1 MSRHPAGIAPLGPAE
16 EVLVALV
23 AAAHHSQLHPLE
35 VPDGL
40 FTDAPV
46 VRYYSRAMYYRLLAG
61 SLLPRQ
67 LNRILY
73 LDPDILVI
81 NPLRPLWEMDLEGRL
96 FAAAAHTGKTDLANQ
111 VKERYGYEQ
120 AITNFDDMLADPE
133 IDVIDIVTPPFLH
146 CSMAIK
152 ALKAGKHVICEKP
165 LTGYFGKPGE
175 ENVGR
180 TEKSKMYREV
190 MAIMDELK
198 EVVDS
203 TDKKFLYAE
212 NFVYATPV
220 QKAAEIIR
228 AKKSKVLFMKGEE
241 SLKGSSSP
249 VAGKWNKTGGGILV
263 RTGTHPLTGML
274 WLKQQE
280 ALARGETITVKSVSA
295 DVGVTT
301 ACLSEHE
308 HRHIAA
314 RPEDV
319 EDYAAV
325 TVTFSDGTK
334 CLTIASDTVLGGTKN
349 YIEVYSNDS
358 SLMCNITP
366 TDILNTYFLDEEGLD
381 DVYIS
386 EMLPAKLGWNKAFV
400 SDEIIRGYMGEL
412 QDFMETI
419 AYDKTPSSDFALAYE
434 TTKIMYAAYQSAE
447 EGRRIDF

>member
-1 MSRHPAGIAPLGPAE
+1 MNHPTVTVGTVGAGY
-16 EVLVALV
+16 
-23 AAAHHSQLHPLE
+23 AARLHGSGYARVSGIHVRLKTICDVNLE
-35 VPDGL
+35 
-40 FTDAPV
+40 
-46 VRYYSRAMYYRLLAG
+46 LA
-61 SLLPRQ
+61 RQ
-67 LNRILY
+67 
-73 LDPDILVI
+73 VQQQ
-81 NPLRPLWEMDLEGRL
+81 
-96 FAAAAHTGKTDLANQ
+96 F
-111 VKERYGYEQ
+111 GYEQ
-120 AITNFDDMLADPE
+120 ATADFDQMLQDPE

-146 CSMAIK
+146 CAMAMK
-152 ALKAGKHVICEKP
+152 ALRAGKHVICEKP

-175 ENVGR
+175 EHVGF
-180 TEKSKMYREV
+180 TPKSYMYQQVLSE
-190 MAIMDELK
+190 MDQLK
-198 EVVDS
+198 KVVEA
-203 TDKKFLYAE
+203 TDRKFMYAE

-220 QKAAEIIR
+220 QKAAELIR

-280 ALARGETITVKSVSA
+280 AAARGETITVKSVSA

-301 ACLSEHE
+301 ACLTEQE
-308 HRHIAA
+308 HRHISA

-358 SLMCNITP
+358 TLMCNITP
-366 TDILNTYFLDEEGLD
+366 TDILSTYFLDEEGLE
-381 DVYIS
+381 DVYLA

-400 SDEIIRGYMGEL
+400 SDEVIRGYMGEM
-412 QDFMETI
+412 QDFMETVAFDRVPTSGFDI
-419 AYDKTPSSDFALAYE
+419 AYE
-434 TTKIMYAAYQSAE
+434 TTKILYAAYLSAE
-447 EGRRIDF
+447 EGRRVDL

>member
-1 MSRHPAGIAPLGPAE
+1 MNHPTVTVGTVGAGY
-16 EVLVALV
+16 
-23 AAAHHSQLHPLE
+23 AARLHGSGYARVSGIHVRLKTICDVNLE
-35 VPDGL
+35 
-40 FTDAPV
+40 
-46 VRYYSRAMYYRLLAG
+46 LAQQVQ
-61 SLLPRQ
+61 RQ
-67 LNRILY
+67 
-73 LDPDILVI
+73 
-81 NPLRPLWEMDLEGRL
+81 
-96 FAAAAHTGKTDLANQ
+96 F
-111 VKERYGYEQ
+111 GYEQ
-120 AITNFDDMLADPE
+120 ATADFDQMLQDPE

-146 CSMAIK
+146 CAMAMK
-152 ALKAGKHVICEKP
+152 ALRAGKHVICEKP

-175 ENVGR
+175 ENVGL
-180 TEKSKMYREV
+180 TPKSHMYQQVLAEMDALKQV
-190 MAIMDELK
+190 MET
-198 EVVDS
+198 
-203 TDKKFLYAE
+203 TDRKFMYAE

-220 QKAAEIIR
+220 QKAAELIR

-280 ALARGETITVKSVSA
+280 AAARGETITVKSVSA

-301 ACLSEHE
+301 ACLTEQE
-308 HRHIAA
+308 HRHISA

-358 SLMCNITP
+358 TLLCNITP
-366 TDILNTYFLDEEGLD
+366 TDILNTYFLDEEGLEN
-381 DVYIS
+381 VYLA

-400 SDEIIRGYMGEL
+400 SDEVIRGYMGEM
-412 QDFMETI
+412 QDFMETVAFDRVPTSGFDI
-419 AYDKTPSSDFALAYE
+419 AYE
-434 TTKIMYAAYQSAE
+434 TTKILYAAYLSAE
-447 EGRRIDF
+447 EGRRVDL